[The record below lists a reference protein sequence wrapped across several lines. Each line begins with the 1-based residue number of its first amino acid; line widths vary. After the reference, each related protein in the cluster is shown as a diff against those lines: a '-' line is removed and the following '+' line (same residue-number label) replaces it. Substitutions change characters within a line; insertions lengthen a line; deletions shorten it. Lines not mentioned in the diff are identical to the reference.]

1 MSDRNDVFVGLAI
14 LNILL
19 LGAGYLGY
27 ETGAQACAQAGALSS
42 IDQALGVIWRLIPL
56 FTVIGLLL
64 YIGGLCWLDYVR
76 RSWAAHRGDERGP
89 DPE

>member
-1 MSDRNDVFVGLAI
+1 MPVRFGELLAVLI
-14 LNILL
+14 VLL
-19 LGAGYLGY
+19 LGFGYVAY
-27 ETGAQACAQAGALSS
+27 DAGAQVCAQAGALSS

-64 YIGGLCWLDYVR
+64 YIGGLCYLDYVR

-89 DPE
+89 YPE